1 MIEERLCL
9 KSFLIA
15 YNFLLFCT
23 ILKKNIYFVPIKK
36 SDSDDMQYL
45 FRLNFNTQI
54 NLFILFCEYLKLIIN
69 DISSSCK

>member
-36 SDSDDMQYL
+36 SNSDDMQYL
-45 FRLNFNTQI
+45 FKYTNKFI
-54 NLFILFCEYLKLIIN
+54 YFIL
-69 DISSSCK
+69 